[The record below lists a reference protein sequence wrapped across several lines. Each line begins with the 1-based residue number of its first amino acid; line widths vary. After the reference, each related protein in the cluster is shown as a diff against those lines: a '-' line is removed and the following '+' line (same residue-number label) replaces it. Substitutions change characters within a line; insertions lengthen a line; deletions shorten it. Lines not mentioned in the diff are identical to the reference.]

1 MAVIFITLALSL
13 VALYFSV
20 EMFPRNNVVA
30 WYFLLFGFIGLGL
43 SLYMLI
49 QMRQRVLKWRLQ
61 LPPVMTIIECRKCG
75 FKNVREFQR
84 GDYIFKQMGTCKKCN
99 EPLLVTGIYR
109 EIKEPKK
116 KKEKF

>member
-1 MAVIFITLALSL
+1 VIFITLALSL

-49 QMRQRVLKWRLQ
+49 QMS
-61 LPPVMTIIECRKCG
+61 
-75 FKNVREFQR
+75 
-84 GDYIFKQMGTCKKCN
+84 N
-99 EPLLVTGIYR
+99 ESSSGV
-109 EIKEPKK
+109 
-116 KKEKF
+116 FNFHQ